1 MKFTGVLAEASGA
14 GGRWVECPFDA
25 RTEFGSARPA
35 VVGTVNGQPYRTRL
49 MRYGGQTVLGLTQ
62 EIRSATGVEVGD
74 EVVVEIELDDA
85 PREVDVPEE
94 LALALA
100 SDAPARAAFDALAF
114 THRKEYAQWIAGAKR
129 PETRERRVAK
139 AVQMLID
146 GTKHP

>member
-1 MKFTGVLAEASGA
+1 MKFTGTLSEAAGA

-25 RTEFGSARPA
+25 RSEFGSARPP

-49 MRYGGQTVLGLTQ
+49 MRYGGQTVMGLTK
-62 EIRSATGVEVGD
+62 EIRAAAGVELGD
-74 EVVVEIELDDA
+74 EIVIEIELDEA

-100 SDAPARAAFDALAF
+100 SDAPARAAFDALAY
-114 THRKEYAQWIAGAKR
+114 THRKEYAQWIAEAKR

-139 AVQMLID
+139 AVQMLVD